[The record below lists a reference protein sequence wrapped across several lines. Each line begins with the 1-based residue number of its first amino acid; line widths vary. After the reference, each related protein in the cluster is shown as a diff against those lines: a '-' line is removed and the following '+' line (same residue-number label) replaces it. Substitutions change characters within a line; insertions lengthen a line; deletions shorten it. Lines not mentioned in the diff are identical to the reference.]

1 MGWSTGTTSP
11 LCTRIL
17 ESTPLACAS
26 TATWQRARACG
37 EWGGAV
43 RCVIG
48 GNRILHARTIKIG
61 PRHHLDVV
69 VVVKDGVLRDGDLAQ
84 GLCAREPVPLL
95 FQPLIHTSVLFIA
108 LIDHGCKEVILRLGF
123 LTAGRTLPVM
133 IAGMKTTR
141 ACSPSSVWM
150 VEEATGRLLPK
161 QRRTVPPKRMHP
173 AGGTDG
179 AAGPFKRTPLAPRL
193 GPRHAVLHITVAI
206 PVSNSAVHPLKIKP
220 SD

>member
-1 MGWSTGTTSP
+1 M
-11 LCTRIL
+11 
-17 ESTPLACAS
+17 
-26 TATWQRARACG
+26 
-37 EWGGAV
+37 

-206 PVSNSAVHPLKIKP
+206 PVSSRPPAQNQTRQKAADPNSYLCTLCTCSGFGEPQNRLFWP
-220 SD
+220 RRSRG